1 MTTFRASLATVA
13 TPSEMSDDAH
23 VCRSR
28 CHHDLRPMRVTVDV
42 QTDVTALDAA
52 TLDLIFG

>member
-1 MTTFRASLATVA
+1 LATVA